1 MLVKD
6 SNSGMSHSGEGKVT
20 LKQGFENEEIMR
32 MPYSVKLERLES
44 FLGKGFMG
52 MWILS
57 LWSHQ
62 MSLESSSKWE
72 RELPS
77 GGVVRKVRERIW
89 DNLPK

>member
-1 MLVKD
+1 
-6 SNSGMSHSGEGKVT
+6 
-20 LKQGFENEEIMR
+20 
-32 MPYSVKLERLES
+32 
-44 FLGKGFMG
+44 
-52 MWILS
+52 
-57 LWSHQ
+57 